1 MKKQR
6 KRTCA
11 KMLCICLMLSLVP
24 APVSVAETGEAV
36 GSHEHTLECY
46 TWAEACTHEH
56 TLECYSQEIISE
68 NEATPS
74 EADEPVE
81 CSHICSA
88 ESGCIT
94 KKLNCQYEGSTP
106 ATAKTPLENEAEE
119 ETEQG
124 QEAEIA
130 TSSNAQEGVTVESV
144 QAMIDA
150 LPDAEEIS
158 ADNAEDVKAQ
168 LEAIDEAKLQL
179 SDEELATLDF
189 SRYTEAAA
197 VLAGLSAPMLTVS
210 GAEEVSIADAL
221 TSALADSS
229 IPKITLMGNIEIG
242 DTLTVDRTVSLDLN
256 GFVLRMT
263 DSGSVIRVEQGGNLI
278 IEDSNTIAQH
288 KFTTG
293 SNGLWV
299 LDETNGTET
308 VSGGVLTGGNAN
320 DGGGVYVLTGG
331 QLTMTGGNIVGC
343 SATGVGGGV
352 SLEGWRSTVDQTT
365 FTMTGGSI
373 TGCFAAATDGGGG
386 VNVTGGTFTMAGG
399 SIMECTAHN
408 SDAFSTSYGGGVH
421 IRNGGSFTMSGGT
434 IQNCKSSGNQ
444 AAGGGVYVGKGQF
457 TMNGGSITG
466 CRAEGTSGNER
477 FARGGGVY
485 NYGGFTMSGGSI
497 ESDCT
502 ADGSGGGVYNINTLY
517 ANGGEIAGDVMNGVP
532 NQSTGTITG
541 SGGTRFSGK
550 VTNNKGDYDDKS
562 TIESGTFTG
571 EVINDGGTIL
581 RGDFSGAT
589 LSGTLVI
596 TFDPDNGEPTST
608 QEVNWSRDG
617 ATLTAPTPVPTK
629 EDYTLDGWYYDN
641 SGTTT
646 KWNFDTD
653 KVKYTMTLMAHWKE
667 QSTAS
672 PTAEV
677 STAVELT
684 SALGNSAITTV
695 KLTADITINATLTVN
710 RTVTL
715 DLDGYVLRY
724 DSADRGSVFVVDG
737 GHLTIQDSNTGGRS
751 HGFTPTGDGL
761 WILNETGGTETVS
774 GGVITGGTGHPI
786 LLGGSSYTYYN
797 YYGGGVYIANGQL
810 TMTGGSIVGC
820 SATDGGG
827 VCMNPPTGQMDQFWM
842 TGGSSIAGCVA
853 SGGGGGVYACAAGSF
868 FDMRGTAVIHDCRC
882 GGGGGGGVR
891 AYGTFRMLDQAVIR
905 GCTAESATQKVYG
918 GGVYVASSSGFEMS
932 GQAKIED
939 CQAIST
945 SSSYASLGGGVY
957 ITNNTSLTLSGSAVI
972 QNCTAKNSADSSE
985 AYGGGVSTS
994 RMRQITLEDSARIA
1008 LCKAANGSGLYI
1020 TGVPNNSSYGKF
1032 YADGGSVDGDVV
1044 LGNGKD
1050 LCTISGSGGTKF
1062 NGKVT
1067 VTPGSTSEN
1076 GTFNRKVINNGTISG
1091 GTFNGEVINNGTIS
1105 GGTFTGTVSNNG
1117 SITGGTFTGTVI
1129 NSESGTIAE
1138 GVSINHLQFV
1148 VTFDANGG
1156 TGAMYSQN
1164 CTSGEEEKLFYNT
1177 FVRDTYDFV
1186 GWNTERD
1193 GSGTAY
1199 SDGQYIIVSKAMTLY
1214 AQWKKTVP
1222 STPITPGGIR
1232 YIVEHYKASGSGY
1245 TLEETE
1251 YSTGKIGDTV
1261 TATPKTYDG
1270 FTYHPSISTSSGI
1283 LKKISSAA
1291 DIVTLKL
1298 YYDRTVYAVIV
1309 ENDGN
1314 GSASAAP
1321 ASAAMGDEITLTA
1334 APNSGY
1340 RFKVWEVVSGG
1351 VTISNN
1357 KFIMPAGNVTVKAIF
1372 ERKSSGGSGGGG
1384 GSRSSGSVSSK
1395 EQHRPSV
1402 VDDQAQWIQNGTDW
1416 KLVLSSGE
1424 TAADRWV
1431 QKDGHWY
1438 WFKAD
1443 GIMAHSGWLLY
1454 MGHWYYLN
1462 AGGDMITGWLLW
1474 NEHWYYLK
1482 ADGIMAADEMTPDGY
1497 RIGPDGIWV
1506 P

>member
-24 APVSVAETGEAV
+24 APVSAAETGEAV
-36 GSHEHTLECY
+36 GSHEHTSECY
-46 TWAEACTHEH
+46 TWAETCTHEH
-56 TLECYSQEIISE
+56 TPECYSQESISE

-74 EADEPVE
+74 EADEPTE
-81 CSHICSA
+81 CSHICSV

-94 KKLNCQYEGSTP
+94 KKLNCQYGGSTP
-106 ATAKTPLENEAEE
+106 AAAETPQENEDEE

-124 QEAEIA
+124 QEEIA

-179 SDEELATLDF
+179 SDEELSTLDF
-189 SRYTEAAA
+189 SRYTEAAT

-210 GAEEVSIADAL
+210 GAEDVSTADAL

-263 DSGSVIRVEQGGNLI
+263 NNGSVIRVEQGGNLM

-444 AAGGGVYVGKGQF
+444 AAGGGVYVGNGQF

-485 NYGGFTMSGGSI
+485 NYGSFTMSGGSI
-497 ESDCT
+497 ESDCM

-581 RGDFSGAT
+581 SGDFSGAT
-589 LSGTLVI
+589 LRGTLVI
-596 TFDPDNGEPTST
+596 TFNPDNGEPTST
-608 QEVNWSRDG
+608 QEVNWSKDG

-629 EDYTLDGWYYDN
+629 EGYTLDGWYYDN
-641 SGTTT
+641 SGTRT
-646 KWNFDTD
+646 KWDFDTD
-653 KVKYTMTLMAHWKE
+653 KVKYTMTLTAQWKE
-667 QSTAS
+667 ALTAS
-672 PTAEV
+672 GTAEV
-677 STAVELT
+677 STAAELT
-684 SALGNSAITTV
+684 SALENTAKDTV
-695 KLTADITINATLTVN
+695 KLTADITIDATLTVN

-715 DLDGYVLRY
+715 DLNGYVLQY
-724 DSADRGSVFVVDG
+724 KNNEMQGSLLVVEDCA
-737 GHLTIQDSNTGGRS
+737 HLTIKDSN
-751 HGFTPTGDGL
+751 PTAEHKFAQNSDGL
-761 WILNETGGTETVS
+761 WVLDEENGTETVS

-786 LLGGSSYTYYN
+786 LLGGGSYTYYN

-810 TMTGGSIVGC
+810 TMTAGSIVGC

-827 VCMNPPTGQMDQFWM
+827 VCMDPPNGQTSQFSM
-842 TGGSSIAGCVA
+842 PGGSIAGCVV
-853 SGGGGGVYACAAGSF
+853 SGSGGGVYDRAMGNV
-868 FDMRGTAVIHDCRC
+868 FDMSGTAVIHDCRC
-882 GGGGGGGVR
+882 GSSGGGVR
-891 AYGTFRMLDQAVIR
+891 TYGTFQMSDQAVIR
-905 GCTAESATQKVYG
+905 GCTAESATQEVYG
-918 GGVYVASSSGFEMS
+918 GGVYVNSSSSFVMS
-932 GQAKIED
+932 DQAQIED
-939 CQAIST
+939 CQAISN
-945 SSSYASLGGGVY
+945 SSSSPSNGGGVHAA
-957 ITNNTSLTLSGSAVI
+957 NNTSLTLSGSAVI
-972 QNCTAKNSADSSE
+972 QNCTAKNSADSGE
-985 AYGGGVSTS
+985 AYGGGVSAAYV
-994 RMRQITLEDSARIA
+994 REITLKDSARIA
-1008 LCKAANGSGLYI
+1008 QCNAINGSGLYI
-1020 TGVPNNSSYGKF
+1020 TGVRNNSSYGKL
-1032 YADGGSVDGDVV
+1032 YATGGSVDGDVV
-1044 LGNGKD
+1044 LGDAESKP
-1050 LCTISGSGGTKF
+1050 CTIMGTGGTEF

-1067 VTPGSTSEN
+1067 VTAGSTIEN
-1076 GTFNRKVINNGTISG
+1076 GTFNRKVINNGTIFG
-1091 GTFNGEVINNGTIS
+1091 GTFTGTVINNGTIS

-1156 TGAMYSQN
+1156 TGMTYPQN
-1164 CTSGEEEKLFYNT
+1164 CTSGEEERLFENT

-1199 SDGQYIIVSKAMTLY
+1199 SNGQYIIVSKAMTLY

-1245 TLEETE
+1245 TLKETE
-1251 YSTGKIGDTV
+1251 YSTGEIGDTV

-1270 FTYHPSISTSSGI
+1270 FAYNPSISTSSGI

-1298 YYDRTVYAVIV
+1298 YYDRTVYAVTV

-1340 RFKVWEVVSGG
+1340 RFKAWEVVSGG

-1372 ERKSSGGSGGGG
+1372 ERKSSGSSGGGG
-1384 GSRSSGSVSSK
+1384 GSRSSGSISYK
-1395 EQHRPSV
+1395 EQHRPSI
-1402 VDDQAQWIQNGTDW
+1402 VDDQARWVQNGTDW
-1416 KLVLSSGE
+1416 KLILSSGE

-1431 QKDGHWY
+1431 QKGGYWY
-1438 WFKAD
+1438 WLKTD

-1462 AGGDMITGWLLW
+1462 AGGDMITGWLFW

-1482 ADGIMAADEMTPDGY
+1482 SDGIMAADEMTPDGY
-1497 RIGPDGIWV
+1497 RIGPDGVWV